1 MVGTEG
7 RRVRFE
13 GEVVRGWKENGEGLT
28 AVRLGQTQS
37 NMSAP
42 KAIQTTR
49 SSG

>member
-1 MVGTEG
+1 MGKKDRRFDLWGGGEG
-7 RRVRFE
+7 VER
-13 GEVVRGWKENGEGLT
+13 GLT